1 MTVRQTNLGYILQH
15 FYLTVLLTIKYSKNI
30 LRSYSLEK
38 VSKTLNFEINEY
50 LTNLF
55 NSFMPYIV
63 IGFGEKM
70 RSKMD

>member
-15 FYLTVLLTIKYSKNI
+15 FYLTVLLTIKYSKNT

-70 RSKMD
+70 RSKID

>member
-15 FYLTVLLTIKYSKNI
+15 FYLTVLLAIKYSKNT

-70 RSKMD
+70 RSKID